1 MKDEQWLLSKKAEL
15 LALECEMQG
24 MVAENQNREY
34 NGKGILYAFDEFWP
48 LRNKIMDLSR
58 RIELGYDD

>member
-24 MVAENQNREY
+24 MIAENQNRLV
-34 NGKGILYAFDEFWP
+34 NGEGVLYAFDEFYA
-48 LRNKIMDLSR
+48 LRDKIMDLSR
-58 RIELGYDD
+58 RIKRGYDD